1 MVQELFDGE
10 ARRAARDLGRTF
22 FVEASAGTGKT
33 RLLCDRA
40 LQALLTPGYD
50 PAWLVAITFTEKA
63 AAELSA
69 RLRAGLEGWLEDNP
83 LDEQAARALERFDQA
98 QVSTIH
104 SFAASLLRELPVEAG
119 VDPAFE
125 AVDEVAA
132 ALLFEQVWEE
142 WLGAEADHPDAA
154 APWASLWGHFGTPR
168 VDFLGKVVSKIVR
181 DRDIVRLNAYE
192 VGVVGLDELRAA
204 VRAALSRFDD
214 VRERCKDPGDACYR
228 AFAALEYL
236 LPALER
242 GDLDEVCSATVKLG
256 GNKNNWHPREL
267 KDELNELYLKP
278 VSATLARVCDVLR
291 RTALPPLVSW
301 LGGAAA
307 AFERRKEEA
316 GLLDFH
322 DLLLRAAR
330 LLARK
335 ENGAREYFQ
344 RRYRHILLD
353 EFQDTDPLQ
362 VEFIFYLA
370 EDGAIATDWRDVALV
385 PGKLFVVGDPKQS
398 IYRFRRADIE
408 VYDAARRVIE
418 ANGGEVLRLTG
429 SFRAAPK
436 LVSFVNSVFW
446 AVFGEGEPPYQ
457 PAYGELR
464 PSSDTSRRQGGAPA
478 AKVLEGP
485 GGAFE
490 GEYEAA
496 EAVAALIGRG
506 VDVGEFNVY
515 DKEEGTVR
523 PIAYR
528 DFALLLRTRRNV
540 GVWEAALERWGVP
553 FYTLGGQAFYARPE
567 VKAVAA
573 AGRALDNPADELAL
587 VATLTSPLF
596 SFHADELLRS
606 KLAGGAFDYR
616 APVPPGAPAGLGDAF
631 ALLARL
637 HEGRGDRPPAATL
650 AELVARTRL
659 LNKAAFWGDG
669 PRAVANVRKVLAL
682 ARRFVATG
690 GVGLRA
696 FARWLAEM
704 EGREEAEH
712 ESLALDA
719 GDDFVRIMTIHAA
732 KGLEFN
738 AVVFADW
745 ARRERRGKGDAVF
758 VDRATGLVHV
768 RVGRERAGTQ
778 LLTPGYEAAADKEA
792 GFGEA
797 EEQRLDYVAVTRA
810 RDLLILPRMA
820 SAGDGSLAETLASL
834 DGASCAL
841 ETIVINPE
849 EERRRI
855 PSRGPGEA
863 GFPDLRPGYDEWKDK
878 LSEELERAGVPEAV
892 ITVTALARLDEEKSP
907 LELDVAL
914 PARPSALKLGS
925 ALHAVMEEVD
935 VATGA
940 GLEELAAAACA
951 REGLGDED
959 AAAVAAWSRDCLA
972 AAPVRE
978 AVGAAFY
985 REMPLAVAVGDAV
998 VSGKV
1003 DLLFETGDGLVIV
1016 DYKTDEPASAGGRAE
1031 REYRDQMAAYAALL
1045 ARATARAVARAYL
1058 VFAREREGQRVV
1070 DLGPGARLLAR
1081 GEALLAQAARKA
1093 RGSAAA

>member
-1 MVQELFDGE
+1 MVQELSDIE
-10 ARRAARDLGRTF
+10 ARRAVRDLGRTF

-63 AAELSA
+63 ASELSA
-69 RLRAGLEGWLEDNP
+69 RLRAGLEGWLADNP

-125 AVDEVAA
+125 VVDEVAA

-142 WLGAEADHPDAA
+142 WLGAEADRPDAA
-154 APWASLWGHFGTPR
+154 SPWASLWAHFGAPR
-168 VDFLGKVVSKIVR
+168 VDFLAKVVSKIVR
-181 DRDIVRLNAYE
+181 ERDVVRLEAYE
-192 VGVVGLDELRAA
+192 VGVVDLDELRGA
-204 VRAALSRFDD
+204 VRAALSRFDE
-214 VRERCKDPGDACYR
+214 VRERCVDPGDACYR
-228 AFAALEYL
+228 AFAELERL

-242 GDLDEVCSATVKLG
+242 GDLDEVCGATVKLG
-256 GNKNNWHPREL
+256 GNKSNWRPGEL

-278 VSATLARVCDVLR
+278 VSEALARVCDVRR
-291 RTALPPLVSW
+291 RTPLPPLVSW
-301 LGGAAA
+301 LGGVAA

-322 DLLLRAAR
+322 DLLLKAAR

-335 ENGAREYFQ
+335 ESGAREYFQ

-370 EDGAIATDWRDVALV
+370 EDGAVAADWRDVALV

-398 IYRFRRADIE
+398 IYRFRRADVE
-408 VYDAARRVIE
+408 VYDAARRAIE
-418 ANGGEVLRLTG
+418 ANGGEVLRLTD
-429 SFRAAPK
+429 SFRAAPR
-436 LVSFVNSVFW
+436 LVSFVNGVFG
-446 AVFGEGEPPYQ
+446 AVFAEGEPPFQ
-457 PAYGELR
+457 PTYGELR

-490 GEYEAA
+490 AEGEAA
-496 EAVAALIGRG
+496 EAAAALIRRA
-506 VDVGEFNVY
+506 VDVGEFDVY
-515 DKEEGTVR
+515 DKDEGALR
-523 PIAYR
+523 PVAYR

-567 VKAVAA
+567 VKAMAA
-573 AGRALDNPADELAL
+573 AARALDNPADELVL

-596 SFHADELLRS
+596 SFHADELLQF

-616 APVPPGAPAGLGDAF
+616 ALVPPGAPAGLADAF
-631 ALLARL
+631 ALLKRL
-637 HEGRGDRPPAATL
+637 HEGRNDKPPAATL

-659 LNKAAFWGDG
+659 LNKAALWGDG
-669 PRAVANVRKVLAL
+669 PRAVANVRKVLAS

-712 ESLALDA
+712 ESPALDA
-719 GDDFVRIMTIHAA
+719 GDDFVRVMTIHAA

-758 VDRATGLVHV
+758 VDRGTGLVHV
-768 RVGRERAGTQ
+768 RVGRERAGTK
-778 LLTPGYEAAADKEA
+778 LLTPGYEAAAEKEA
-792 GFGEA
+792 RFGEA
-797 EEQRLDYVAVTRA
+797 EERRLDYVAVTRA
-810 RDLLILPRMA
+810 RDLLVLPRVA
-820 SAGDGSLAETLASL
+820 SPGEGSLAATLASL
-834 DGASCAL
+834 NGASYPF
-841 ETIVINPE
+841 ETIVIDVE
-849 EERRRI
+849 EERRRV
-855 PSRGPGEA
+855 SGPEREEVGLA
-863 GFPDLRPGYDEWKDK
+863 DLRPAYDEWEDK

-892 ITVTALARLDEEKSP
+892 ISVTALARLEEEEAP
-907 LELDVAL
+907 PEFEAA
-914 PARPSALKLGS
+914 PASRPSALKLGS

-935 VATGA
+935 LATAA
-940 GLEELAAAACA
+940 GLEELAAAACT
-951 REGLGDED
+951 REGLGDGA
-959 AAAVAAWSRDCLA
+959 AAAVAAWARACLA
-972 AAPVRE
+972 TAPVRE
-978 AVGAAFY
+978 AAGSAYY
-985 REMPLAVAVGDAV
+985 REMPLAVAAEEAV

-1003 DLLFETGDGLVIV
+1003 DLVYEAGDGLVVV

-1031 REYRDQMAAYAALL
+1031 GEYGDQMAAYAALL
-1045 ARATARAVARAYL
+1045 ARVTARAVARAYL
-1058 VFAREREGQRVV
+1058 VFPREREGRRVV
-1070 DLGPGARLLAR
+1070 DLGPGAALLAR
-1081 GEALLAQAARKA
+1081 GEALLGQGPRRG
-1093 RGSAAA
+1093 RGSGAA